1 MMSTVEYLGELRTS
15 AIHLRSG
22 NSLLTDAPI
31 DNEGK
36 GEAFSPT
43 DLVAT
48 ALASCMLTV
57 MGIYAQARGI
67 KLEGTRV
74 GVEKIMASDPRRIS
88 RIAIRMTLPG
98 ATIAES
104 DRKNLERTARTCPVL
119 ESLHPDLEKDIT
131 FLWD

>member
-22 NSLLTDAPI
+22 NSLLTDAPV

-74 GVEKIMASDPRRIS
+74 GVEKIMASNPRRIT

-98 ATIAES
+98 GAIAAS
-104 DRKNLERTARTCPVL
+104 DRKNLERTALTCPVL
-119 ESLHPDLEKDIT
+119 ESLHPDLEKDVT
-131 FLWD
+131 FIWD